1 MTTETETKKPAQTFR
16 KGTVKAAVWE
26 NKGKDGVFYS
36 VTFSRSY
43 KAGEDG
49 WRNTSSFNG
58 NDLNALADVAFQA
71 EFFIFKNKFNNK

>member
-16 KGTVKAAVWE
+16 KGTVKAAVWQNE
-26 NKGKDGVFYS
+26 GKDGVFYS

-49 WRNTSSFNG
+49 WRNTSSFNEG
-58 NDLNALADVAFQA
+58 DLEALADVAFQA
-71 EFFIFKNKFNNK
+71 RLFLMKTR

>member
-1 MTTETETKKPAQTFR
+1 MTTETEKKKPAQTFR

-26 NKGKDGVFYS
+26 NEGKDGVFYS

-49 WRNTSSFNG
+49 WRNTSSFNEG
-58 NDLNALADVAFQA
+58 DLEALADVAFQA
-71 EFFIFKNKFNNK
+71 RLYIMKTR

>member
-43 KAGEDG
+43 KHGADG
-49 WRNTSSFNG
+49 WRNTSSFNEG
-58 NDLNALADVAFQA
+58 DLEALADVAFQA
-71 EFFIFKNKFNNK
+71 RLFLMKTR

>member
-26 NKGKDGVFYS
+26 NTGRDGVFYS

-49 WRNTSSFNG
+49 WRNTSSFNAG
-58 NDLNALADVAFQA
+58 DLEALADVAFQA
-71 EFFIFKNKFNNK
+71 RLYIMKTK

>member
-26 NKGKDGVFYS
+26 NKGKDGIFYS

-43 KAGEDG
+43 KAGDDG
-49 WRNTSSFNG
+49 WRNTSSFNES
-58 NDLNALADVAFQA
+58 DLEPLADVAFMA
-71 EFFIFKNKFNNK
+71 RLFIMKTR